1 MRLTAIIATVLFTAV
16 ASYAQTATPQT
27 QTPSQGATAQS
38 PSGAAN
44 QGAGAAQ
51 TPAPQPGHKVLQAGS
66 QEELKA
72 YQDAFA
78 LTDPDKLL
86 AAANDFSTKYPNSQ
100 LRASLY
106 IRAMNLYAQ
115 SNNSDKVIDCG
126 RQAIAADPTNPIPL
140 VQVASALAEST
151 RETDLDREQRLAEA
165 AKDAQAAIDNIDTG
179 LVLPANADPA
189 RVDAAKKSILTMAY
203 DTLGMVDLSKKDYA
217 SAITSLQKAISESSG
232 NPEAVLYLRLSVAQD
247 NLKQY
252 PQALDS
258 ANKAVQYSKDGQV
271 QNLAKMQQARLQK
284 LMSAQSPAGSAAP
297 SPAPASGAQPN
308 PAPGAQPN
316 SSPAATSPSNPH

>member
-1 MRLTAIIATVLFTAV
+1 MKPTAIITATLLTAL
-16 ASYAQTATPQT
+16 ASFAQTSTPQN
-27 QTPSQGATAQS
+27 QTPSQPATPQS
-38 PSGAAN
+38 QSGAAG
-44 QGAGAAQ
+44 QAPGAA
-51 TPAPQPGHKVLQAGS
+51 PAPTPQPGHKVLQAGS

-78 LTDPDKLL
+78 LNDPDKLA
-86 AAANDFSTKYPNSQ
+86 AAANDFSAKYPNSQ

-115 SNNSDKVIDCG
+115 SNNTDKVIDTG

-165 AKDAQAAIDNIDTG
+165 AKDAHAAIDNIDTG

-189 RVDAAKKSILTMAY
+189 RVEGAKRSILTMAY
-203 DTLGMVDLSKKDYA
+203 DTLGMVDLSKKDYN
-217 SAITSLQKAISESSG
+217 SAVTNLQKAIAQSSG

-258 ANKAVQYSKDGQV
+258 AKKAVQYAKDGSQA
-271 QNLAKMQQARLQK
+271 QNLAKMQQARLEK
-284 LMSAQSPAGSAAP
+284 LMGAPSPAGGTAQPSTAP
-297 SPAPASGAQPN
+297 TPGAQPSSSPAPAS
-308 PAPGAQPN
+308 
-316 SSPAATSPSNPH
+316 PSNPH

>member
-1 MRLTAIIATVLFTAV
+1 MKPTAIIAAVLLTGLAAF
-16 ASYAQTATPQT
+16 AQTATPQT
-27 QTPSQGATAQS
+27 QTPPSTTPQSQSGAT
-38 PSGAAN
+38 N
-44 QGAGAAQ
+44 QAPGAAQ
-51 TPAPQPGHKVLQAGS
+51 AQTAPPASHKVLQAGS

-78 LTDPDKLL
+78 LTDPDKLE

-115 SNNSDKVIDCG
+115 SNNTEKVIDTG

-151 RETDLDREQRLAEA
+151 RESDIDRDQRMAEA
-165 AKDAQAAIDNIDTG
+165 AKDAHAAIDNIETG

-189 RVDAAKKSILTMAY
+189 RVEAAKRSILTMAY
-203 DTLGMVDLSKKDYA
+203 DTLGMVDLGKKDYTA
-217 SAITSLQKAISESSG
+217 AVTNLQQAISKSAG

-258 ANKAVQYSKDGQV
+258 ANKAVQYAKDGSQA

-284 LMSAQSPAGSAAP
+284 LMSAQAPAAGAAPPSAAP
-297 SPAPASGAQPN
+297 APSSPPN
-308 PAPGAQPN
+308 PSSAP
-316 SSPAATSPSNPH
+316 TSPSNPH

>member
-1 MRLTAIIATVLFTAV
+1 MKPTAIITAV
-16 ASYAQTATPQT
+16 LLTALASFAQTATPQS
-27 QTPSQGATAQS
+27 QTPPQAAPPASQN
-38 PSGAAN
+38 GAAG
-44 QGAGAAQ
+44 QAPGAPQA
-51 TPAPQPGHKVLQAGS
+51 TPAPPPAGQKVLQAGS

-72 YQDAFA
+72 YQDDFA
-78 LTDPDKLL
+78 LTDPAKLE

-115 SNNSDKVIDCG
+115 SNNTDKVIDCG

-140 VQVASALAEST
+140 VQVASAIAEST

-189 RVDAAKKSILTMAY
+189 RVEGAKRSILTMAY
-203 DTLGMVDLSKKDYA
+203 DTLGMVDLSKKNY
-217 SAITSLQKAISESSG
+217 SAAVTNLQQAISKSSA

-258 ANKAVQYSKDGQV
+258 ANKAVQYAKDGTQA

-284 LMSAQSPAGSAAP
+284 LMSAQSPAGGAAQPSAA
-297 SPAPASGAQPN
+297 

-316 SSPAATSPSNPH
+316 SSPAPTSPSNPH